1 MKKIISAALVAGI
14 QILVVVLAALA
25 FNVVDTTQ
33 AHAAARKWQPCLND
47 SDSVNCVWD
56 ARHMGNG
63 NGRSYLATRKGRIVH
78 ITHQRA
84 HRLLGL

>member
-1 MKKIISAALVAGI
+1 MKKLINTALVAGI

-25 FNVVDTTQ
+25 FNLVQ
-33 AHAAARKWQPCLND
+33 PAEAHAGKVWQPCPND

-63 NGRSYLATRKGRIVH
+63 TGHSYLATRKGRIVYISH
-78 ITHQRA
+78 RRA
-84 HRLLGL
+84 HHLLGL